1 VRFFHTFTPT
11 AELGQ
16 MKLHCKLNLMMM
28 KILSGHESVGVMES
42 CERVIWFSHPIAHK
56 GMSPEFAK

>member
-1 VRFFHTFTPT
+1 MRFFHTFTPT

-16 MKLHCKLNLMMM
+16 MKLHCKLNLIMM
-28 KILSGHESVGVMES
+28 KNLSGHEGVGVMEN
-42 CERVIWFSHPIAHK
+42 CERVIWFSDSIAHK